1 MTAQPKRQVLEGVR
15 VLDVGPLAAGPIA
28 SSILADFGA
37 DVIHIESP
45 ETADW
50 TATVTAA
57 GRGARSARGDALHH
71 RNKRNI
77 TLHMA
82 RPEARDL
89 FHKLVA
95 VSDMV
100 TENFR
105 PFRMEE
111 WGHDWETLHHINPR
125 LIYCRLS
132 GFGQTG
138 PYQSRRAY
146 GMIGEG
152 FSGWGYLNGPES
164 GLPVHSNFAWGDT
177 MDAIYATGSIM
188 MALYWRDA
196 QGGEGQ
202 LIDQGLYEP
211 LYRML
216 EQHIIIYDQTGV
228 SIRRHGTRHEATPYA
243 DVCRTKDGRYFSFS
257 ALTHEAIRNLLQAL
271 GLSDDSRFG
280 ELRSCLHHREEF
292 QQAVTKWFEERTLAE
307 AVEAFEK
314 HGAVGAPVMSGEDL
328 CHDPHIESRDM
339 LLSVSD
345 PEGGRPIKMQGIV
358 PKLSES
364 PGEVR
369 RASEPMGARNE
380 EVFGEL
386 LGPDTNELAE
396 LREARVI

>member
-1 MTAQPKRQVLEGVR
+1 MTAQPRRQALEGIR
-15 VLDVGPLAAGPIA
+15 VLDVGHLAAGPIA

-50 TATVTAA
+50 TRTVTAA
-57 GRGARSARGDALHH
+57 GGGVSGARGDALHH

-82 RPEARDL
+82 RPEARQL
-89 FHKLVA
+89 FHRLVA
-95 VSDMV
+95 ISDVV

-111 WGHDWETLHHINPR
+111 WGHDWETLHRINPG

-138 PYQSRRAY
+138 PYRNRRAY

-152 FSGWGYLNGPES
+152 FSGWGYLNGPEN
-164 GLPVHSNFAWGDT
+164 GIPMHSNFAWGDT

-196 QGGEGQ
+196 RGGEGQ

-228 SIRRHGTRHEATPYA
+228 SIKRHGTRHEATPYA
-243 DVCRTKDGRYFSFS
+243 DVCQTKDGHYFSFS
-257 ALTHEAIRNLLQAL
+257 AFTRQSIVDLLKAL
-271 GLSDDSRFG
+271 GLSEDTRFSD
-280 ELRSCLHHREEF
+280 LQSCIQHRAQF
-292 QQAVTKWFEERTLAE
+292 QQAVARWFEERTLAE
-307 AVEAFEK
+307 AVATFED
-314 HGAVGAPVMSGEDL
+314 HGAVGAPVMSGKDL
-328 CHDPHIESRDM
+328 CHDPHIEMRDM
-339 LLSVSD
+339 LLSMPD
-345 PEGGRPIKMQGIV
+345 PEGGNPIRMQGVV

-369 RASEPMGARNE
+369 HASEPMGVRNE

-386 LGPDTNELAE
+386 LGLGTKKLAE
-396 LREARVI
+396 LREAGVI